1 VECCCWQ
8 VSGRQTEWY
17 GTIVIPARA
26 IARLYSTEAQ
36 RGSTPARRMS
46 EPVMQSRV
54 GCHWLLPTSNPLS
67 SLCSE
72 QASHVVSRTP
82 IQLGVR
88 ALLLASERA
97 SALTS
102 LCSPRKAVASGRA
115 CRLVARLTKAKYHRQ
130 TLSPAHTNTAY
141 RVPVSSSYLPPLH
154 KVASFFLPRAS
165 TCCHA
170 CSPRRAITG

>member
-1 VECCCWQ
+1 M
-8 VSGRQTEWY
+8 
-17 GTIVIPARA
+17 IPARA

-36 RGSTPARRMS
+36 RGSTPARRIN

-54 GCHWLLPTSNPLS
+54 DSDWLLLTSNPLS

-72 QASHVVSRTP
+72 QASLVACRTA

-115 CRLVARLTKAKYHRQ
+115 CRLVAPLTKAKYHRQ